1 MTMSNTQYSY
11 KARALAELSNNIIN
25 MNSKNAMQTTKT
37 RQMTKE
43 EMEQIFGDNPDYI
56 KTISSTED
64 KHEWLLA
71 NWFLLDNKDKVY
83 DFINCISKCKKDVFI
98 VDGEKDLVAQYFK
111 TVHFKEPIFVKYD
124 NIDKDT
130 IMSYLGEYITGAPV
144 KEMANEYKEFG
155 NEG

>member
-56 KTISSTED
+56 KTISSTD
-64 KHEWLLA
+64 NRKWLSA
-71 NWFLLDNKDKVY
+71 NWFLLDTNEKFQKL
-83 DFINCISKCKKDVFI
+83 INCSVECHRNIFI
-98 VDGEKDLVAQYFK
+98 VNGEKHIDVQLTDDFSSVN
-111 TVHFKEPIFVKYD
+111 FKEPIFVKYND
-124 NIDKDT
+124 IDKQT
-130 IMSYLGEYITGAPV
+130 IIDYIGNYMVGAPT
-144 KEMANEYKEFG
+144 KEIV
-155 NEG
+155 

>member
-98 VDGEKDLVAQYFK
+98 VDGGKDLVAQYFK